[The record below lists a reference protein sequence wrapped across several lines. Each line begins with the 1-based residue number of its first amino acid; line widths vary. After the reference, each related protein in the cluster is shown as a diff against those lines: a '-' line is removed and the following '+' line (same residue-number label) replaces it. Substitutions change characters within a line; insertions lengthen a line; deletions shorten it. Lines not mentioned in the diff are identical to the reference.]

1 MVEVTYD
8 QLQLWL
14 VSFLWPFCRIS
25 AFLLSAPLLGHT
37 SVPNQA
43 KIGLAVLIAVVVAP
57 TLPPLPQTP
66 VVSWA
71 GLGIMVEQLLIG
83 VAIGLV
89 MRVTF
94 SAVQAAG
101 EFIGLQMGLAFAT
114 FFAADTGANTMVL
127 SRLLYMITLLMFL
140 AFNGH
145 LAVLEILAGTFS
157 RLPIGS
163 VHFNPSAWDMLARYG
178 STIFASGLLLA
189 LPLVAS
195 LLIINLSMGILNR
208 SAPQLT
214 VFSIG
219 FPITLLLGLILLMVL
234 MTDLERFL
242 ERLFADGLQFL
253 QQLLESMPLPA

>member
-1 MVEVTYD
+1 MIEVTST

-25 AFLLSAPLLGHT
+25 AFLVAAPLLGHS

-43 KIGLAVLIAVVVAP
+43 KIGLAALITVVVAP
-57 TLPPLPQTP
+57 GLPPLPDTP

-71 GLGIMVEQLLIG
+71 GLGIMIEQLLIG
-83 VAIGLV
+83 IAIGLT

-94 SAVQAAG
+94 AVVQAAG
-101 EFIGLQMGLAFAT
+101 DFIGLQMGLAFAT
-114 FFAADTGANTMVL
+114 FFAPDSGANTMIL
-127 SRLLYMITLLMFL
+127 ARLLYMITLLMFL

-157 RLPIGS
+157 SLPIGT
-163 VHFNPSAWDMLARYG
+163 VTFNPSAWEMLARYG

-195 LLIINLSMGILNR
+195 LLIINLAMGILNR

-214 VFSIG
+214 VFSVG
-219 FPITLLLGLILLMVL
+219 FPITLLVGLILLMVL
-234 MTDLERFL
+234 MTDLGRFL
-242 ERLFADGLQFL
+242 ERLFGNGLEFL
-253 QQLLESMPLPA
+253 QQLLGSLALPV